1 MPPITTPSTAEN
13 VAHFSPELVQT
24 FERLAALNEISQRE
38 LAELRASTEA
48 LRESTKR
55 MGEQLGGIANNQ
67 GAVTEEFFFNSLLA
81 HPKVG
86 PFRFTKVISNHLVG
100 YKGQQS
106 EFDLVLVNG
115 NSVVVVEV
123 KYKLHPAHIDRLTQ
137 QIATFKR
144 LSPEFSTYAVY
155 GALAGFSAPQA
166 VIHAAAA
173 KGYMV
178 LQRKG
183 ELLLSHT
190 EGLRAY

>member
-1 MPPITTPSTAEN
+1 MPAMTTPSTAEN
-13 VAHFSPELVQT
+13 FAHFSPELAQT
-24 FERLAALNEISQRE
+24 FKRLAALNEISQRE

-67 GAVTEEFFFNSLLA
+67 GSVAEEFFFNSLLA

-137 QIATFKR
+137 QVATFKR
-144 LSPEFSTYAVY
+144 LSPEFSNHAVY

-183 ELLLSHT
+183 GLLVSHT
-190 EGLRAY
+190 EGLRAS

>member
-1 MPPITTPSTAEN
+1 MATPTHLATDSFAHYPPIMAE
-13 VAHFSPELVQT
+13 AFA
-24 FERLAALNEISQRE
+24 RLAAQQ
-38 LAELRASTEA
+38 AATEA
-48 LRESTKR
+48 QMQLTSRKVDALTESTQR

-67 GAVTEEFFFNSLLA
+67 GSVAEEFFFNSLLDQ
-81 HPKVG
+81 PQIR
-86 PFRFTKVISNHLVG
+86 PFTFTKVISNHLVG
-100 YKGQQS
+100 FKGQQT

-115 NSVVVVEV
+115 DSVVVVEV

-144 LSPEFSTYAVY
+144 LSPEFSSYSVY

-173 KGYMV
+173 RGYMV

-183 ELLLSHT
+183 GQLVSHA
-190 EGLRAY
+190 EGLRAH